1 MRRMAQGEEGINEK
15 ATGGRKGCEEGTET
29 KGRKTERCIPNLYD
43 GRTPLVAETKSV
55 ICV

>member
-1 MRRMAQGEEGINEK
+1 MDEK